1 MLDSYKQIAGY
12 LFKQFKI
19 SKQVV
24 FVCFFFFFKKKKQD
38 FKESVPPQTYLKLY
52 KQTDNNVG

>member
-1 MLDSYKQIAGY
+1 MLDSYKQIVGY

-19 SKQVV
+19 SKQV
-24 FVCFFFFFKKKKQD
+24 FFFFFFFKKKKKQD
-38 FKESVPPQTYLKLY
+38 FKEFVPPQSYLKLY